1 MTVHPLQMLLRGLTV
16 AAFSSNS
23 AMWKITRQSNF
34 GAELGDAGFGGG
46 GAGGEW
52 FGFLLGNRRESWGQL
67 TGFL

>member
-46 GAGGEW
+46 GRGGSGLVFYW
-52 FGFLLGNRRESWGQL
+52 GIGGNHGDS
-67 TGFL
+67 